1 MVERK
6 LCTGCGACAAV
17 CPGGALRMEEDREGF
32 LYPALEAA
40 ACTDCGL
47 CREACPLRREDPAPG
62 PAACFGARARE
73 DRARLLGSSG
83 GIFPLLAARVLA

>member
-40 ACTDCGL
+40 CTDCGL
-47 CREACPLRREDPAPG
+47 CRELSRIQEMLDGEMKKTPLSA
-62 PAACFGARARE
+62 
-73 DRARLLGSSG
+73 
-83 GIFPLLAARVLA
+83 IFQEAEEICQ